1 MISQKAE
8 YDDIAV
14 EMPKFVVTREKIKT
28 KIQELRRESAQG
40 PDGITPQMLKELGA
54 SVLEPLELIYDQS
67 IRSGEIPDDW
77 KRPQ

>member
-8 YDDIAV
+8 YEDIAV
-14 EMPKFVVTREKIKT
+14 EMPKIVVTREKIKT
-28 KIQELRRESAQG
+28 KIQELRRESAPG
-40 PDGITPQMLKELGA
+40 PDGITPQMLKELRA
-54 SVLEPLELIYDQS
+54 SVLEPLELIYNQS